1 MRGNAAR
8 QVEMLTAV
16 TPDAL
21 IPQGHPMR
29 RIKPMVDRALAQMS
43 STFDRRYAQNGRAS
57 IPPEHLLKAGLLMAL
72 FLPCIQGRSERQCC
86 ERLEY
91 DLLFK
96 WFLDLN
102 IMDHSFD
109 YSVFAKNRSRLL
121 EAEVSR
127 EFLLA
132 IVEQARQQGLLSAEH
147 FSVDGTLLEAWASLK
162 SFRPRDGDP
171 PAGDGSGDHFRAD
184 GGGRNPEVDFRGQRR
199 RNETHVSTPE
209 STKNPEAR
217 LAKKGPGKAARLCFE
232 GHVLMDNRQGLV
244 VDVMLTPA
252 GGTSERDAAI
262 VMLGAVPGA
271 DRGYDTREFIRRCRT
286 LKVTPRVAQKQHSAI
301 DGRTTRHEGY
311 RVSQR
316 VRKRVEEVFG
326 WIKTVAGGRKLRY
339 RGVDRNQM
347 WAELTVAGYN
357 LVRLAKVAAVPA

>member
-1 MRGNAAR
+1 MRGKAAR

-21 IPQGHPMR
+21 VPRGHPIR
-29 RIKPMVDRALAQMS
+29 RIKPIVDKALAQLS
-43 STFDRRYAQNGRAS
+43 PTIDRIYAQNGRAS
-57 IPPEHLLKAGLLMAL
+57 IPPERLLKACLLMAL
-72 FLPCIQGRSERQCC
+72 YSERSERQFC

-102 IMDHSFD
+102 IIDHSFD
-109 YSVFAKNRSRLL
+109 HSVFAKNRSRLL

-132 IVEQARQQGLLSAEH
+132 IVEQARQQGLLSADH
-147 FSVDGTLLEAWASLK
+147 FSVDGTLLEAWASLQ
-162 SFRPRDGDP
+162 SFRPRDEDP
-171 PAGDGSGDHFRAD
+171 SAGDGSGNHFRAD

-199 RNETHVSTPE
+199 RNETHVST
-209 STKNPEAR
+209 TDPEAR

-232 GHVLMDNRQGLV
+232 GHVLMDNQQGLV

-271 DRGYDTREFIRRCRT
+271 GRITVGADRGYDTREFIRRCRN

-326 WIKTVAGGRKLRY
+326 WIKTVAEGRKLRY

-357 LVRLAKVAAVPA
+357 LVRLAKLTAGPA

>member
-1 MRGNAAR
+1 
-8 QVEMLTAV
+8 
-16 TPDAL
+16 
-21 IPQGHPMR
+21 
-29 RIKPMVDRALAQMS
+29 MVDRALAQML
-43 STFDRRYAQNGRAS
+43 STFDRMYAADGRPS
-57 IPPEHLLKAGLLMAL
+57 IPAEHLLKACLLMAL
-72 FLPCIQGRSERQCC
+72 YSVRSERQFC

-109 YSVFAKNRSRLL
+109 HSVFAKKPKSIAGSGSISR
-121 EAEVSR
+121 VSAGHR
-127 EFLLA
+127 GA
-132 IVEQARQQGLLSAEH
+132 GKAAGSAVGGA
-147 FSVDGTLLEAWASLK
+147 FQRGRDTASATGIDEAWASLK

-171 PAGDGSGDHFRAD
+171 RSGDGTGDHFRAD

-209 STKNPEAR
+209 STKNPEAH

-271 DRGYDTREFIRRCRT
+271 GRITVGADRGYDTREFIRRCRT
-286 LKVTPRVAQKQHSAI
+286 LKVMPRVAQKQHSAI

-311 RVSQR
+311 RISQR

-339 RGVDRNQM
+339 RGVDRNRM

-357 LVRLAKVAAVPA
+357 LVRLAKLTAGPA

>member
-1 MRGNAAR
+1 M
-8 QVEMLTAV
+8 
-16 TPDAL
+16 
-21 IPQGHPMR
+21 
-29 RIKPMVDRALAQMS
+29 
-43 STFDRRYAQNGRAS
+43 
-57 IPPEHLLKAGLLMAL
+57 
-72 FLPCIQGRSERQCC
+72 
-86 ERLEY
+86 
-91 DLLFK
+91 
-96 WFLDLN
+96 
-102 IMDHSFD
+102 
-109 YSVFAKNRSRLL
+109 
-121 EAEVSR
+121 
-127 EFLLA
+127 
-132 IVEQARQQGLLSAEH
+132 
-147 FSVDGTLLEAWASLK
+147 
-162 SFRPRDGDP
+162 
-171 PAGDGSGDHFRAD
+171 
-184 GGGRNPEVDFRGQRR
+184 DFRGQRR
-199 RNETHVSTPE
+199 RNETYVSTPE

-252 GGTSERDAAI
+252 VGTSERYAAI

-326 WIKTVAGGRKLRY
+326 WIKMVAGGRKLRY

-357 LVRLAKVAAVPA
+357 LVRLAKLAAVPA